1 MKYRLAIFDLDG
13 TILNT
18 LDDLCDSVN
27 FALYAFSMPL
37 RTLDEVRAFVGNGIM
52 KLIERAVPENTSLST
67 IEAVYETFCEHYKMN
82 SANKTKPYSGVVEL
96 LMQLKENGVKLAVL
110 SNKADFA
117 VSVLCE
123 LYFKGLF
130 DYVAGEKQ
138 GIPRKPAPDAVFNIL
153 QYFDIDASQAVYIG
167 DSDVD
172 FLTAKNSGL
181 DCILVSWGFRSK
193 ELLRNLGADRIVDDT
208 YELLRY
214 LE

>member
-96 LMQLKENGVKLAVL
+96 LMQLKENGVIGGP
-110 SNKADFA
+110 D
-117 VSVLCE
+117 
-123 LYFKGLF
+123 
-130 DYVAGEKQ
+130 D
-138 GIPRKPAPDAVFNIL
+138 RKF
-153 QYFDIDASQAVYIG
+153 
-167 DSDVD
+167 
-172 FLTAKNSGL
+172 
-181 DCILVSWGFRSK
+181 
-193 ELLRNLGADRIVDDT
+193 
-208 YELLRY
+208 
-214 LE
+214 